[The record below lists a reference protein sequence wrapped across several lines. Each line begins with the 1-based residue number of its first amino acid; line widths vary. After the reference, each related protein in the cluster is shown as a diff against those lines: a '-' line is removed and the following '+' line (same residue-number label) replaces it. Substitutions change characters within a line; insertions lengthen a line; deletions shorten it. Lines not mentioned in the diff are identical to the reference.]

1 MIVPSSIQQH
11 YYLIEPYI
19 KKLTEQVRSALLN
32 YCDKNN
38 FAFCG
43 RIKTLQSLSEKLESG
58 RYKNW
63 EEIDDLYACSIIIP
77 NLDYENDVINFVKKT
92 FKVEKVKKKGSALQS
107 PEIYRFDSTRII
119 CRYTQD
125 TSIKTSFNN
134 ILFEIQVKSAFEHA
148 WSVSTHKLGY
158 KSNSVDWKMLRIVTQ
173 IKSTVEQMDTL
184 VLGAE
189 KISKF
194 VSEHKDFELDSKK
207 YFLNYFMQKFEN
219 KEIPDELKPLN
230 FSRLC
235 DNIISLIK
243 NSSIYDSKKILKI
256 SKSLVELIDIE
267 ILRCNYEMFPK
278 SISLFQF
285 ILCVIIN
292 NDFLEIVQDK
302 YYALITNELES
313 LCPKFKNVN
322 KRFLIE
328 TT

>member
-1 MIVPSSIQQH
+1 MIVPSSIQLH
-11 YYLIEPYI
+11 YYLIEPYL
-19 KKLTEQVRSALLN
+19 KKLTEQVRNTLLN

-77 NLDYENDVINFVKKT
+77 SLDYENDVISYLKRT
-92 FKVEKVKKKGSALQS
+92 FKVEKVKKKGSVLQS
-107 PEIYRFDSTRII
+107 PEVYRFNSTRII
-119 CRYTQD
+119 CRYTQN
-125 TSIKTSFNN
+125 TSINTSFNN

-158 KSNSVDWKMLRIVTQ
+158 KSNSIDWKMLRIVSQ
-173 IKSTVEQMDTL
+173 IKSSVEQMDTL

-189 KISKF
+189 KISKY
-194 VSEHKDFELDSKK
+194 VTEHKDLELDSKK
-207 YFLNYFMQKFEN
+207 YILNYFVQKFEN
-219 KEIPDELKPLN
+219 NEIPDELKPMN

-235 DNIISLIK
+235 DNIIALIK
-243 NSSIYDSKKILKI
+243 SSSLYDPKKVLKI
-256 SKSLVELIDIE
+256 SKNLVELIESE
-267 ILRCNYEMFPK
+267 IIKNNYNMFPK

-285 ILCVIIN
+285 VLCVIVDN
-292 NDFLEIVQDK
+292 NFLEIIQEK
-302 YYALITNELES
+302 YYAIITNELES
-313 LCPKFKNVN
+313 LCPKSKNIS

-328 TT
+328 TR